1 LYILDHIIA
10 AQRGTVRRGFL
21 RPHQC
26 SAGFQALIILTFRSC
41 VIYILVSIKINGRYT
56 MQTAKIFINGRS
68 QAVRLPKDF
77 RFSGN
82 DVFIK
87 KIGKMVVLLPKDDPW
102 SSLVNSLDQF
112 TEDFMNSRNQP
123 NQDSRDQF

>member
-1 LYILDHIIA
+1 
-10 AQRGTVRRGFL
+10 
-21 RPHQC
+21 
-26 SAGFQALIILTFRSC
+26 
-41 VIYILVSIKINGRYT
+41 

-77 RFSGN
+77 RFSGK

-87 KIGKMVVLLPKDDPW
+87 KIGKIVVLLPKDDPW

-112 TEDFMNSRNQP
+112 TDEFM
-123 NQDSRDQF
+123 DSRDQPNQNPRDKF